1 VTVDTVDVS
10 KRRRRGPAPLGADDK
25 RDHTVSVRVNA
36 GELDRLDSL
45 RAEVAMQRGEY
56 LRAAALHQ
64 LPPTIP
70 TVNREAWAAMARVA
84 GNLNQYQTAINEGRA
99 RQYPSGFLADL
110 RDLVNDLRR
119 DLIGVPPANDDDEG

>member
-1 VTVDTVDVS
+1 MAIDVS
-10 KRRRRGPAPLGADDK
+10 KRRRRGPVPLDADDK
-25 RDHTVSVRVNA
+25 RDHTVSVRLNT

-45 RAEVAMQRGEY
+45 RAGVSMQRGEY

-70 TVNREAWAAMARVA
+70 AVNREAWAAMARVA

-99 RQYPSGFLADL
+99 HRYPHGFLAEL
-110 RDLVNDLRR
+110 RDGVNSLRR
-119 DLIGVPPANDDDEG
+119 DLVGVQPANDDDGEEE

>member
-1 VTVDTVDVS
+1 MAIDVS
-10 KRRRRGPAPLGADDK
+10 KRRRRGPVPLDPDDK
-25 RDHTVSVRVNA
+25 RHHTVSVRLNT

-45 RAEVAMQRGEY
+45 RARVSMQRGEY

-70 TVNREAWAAMARVA
+70 MVNREAWAAMARLA

-99 RQYPSGFLADL
+99 HGYPRGFLADL
-110 RDLVNDLRR
+110 RDAVKGLRR
-119 DLIGVPPANDDDEG
+119 DLVGVKPANDEDSEEE

>member
-1 VTVDTVDVS
+1 MTIDVT
-10 KRRRRGPAPLGADDK
+10 KRRRRGPMPLDSDDK
-25 RDHTVSVRVNA
+25 RDHTVSVRLNV

-45 RAEVAMQRGEY
+45 RAGVSMQRGEY

-70 TVNREAWAAMARVA
+70 AINREAWADMARVA

-99 RQYPSGFLADL
+99 HEYPNGFLTEL
-110 RDLVNDLRR
+110 RELVNNLRR
-119 DLIGVPPANDDDEG
+119 DLIGVRPASDEHGEEE

>member
-1 VTVDTVDVS
+1 MTIDVS
-10 KRRRRGPAPLGADDK
+10 KRRRRGPMPLDAENR
-25 RDHTVSVRVNA
+25 RDHTVSVRLNA

-45 RAEVAMQRGEY
+45 RAKVTMQRGEY

-84 GNLNQYQTAINEGRA
+84 GNLNQYQTAVNEGRA
-99 RQYPSGFLADL
+99 RGYPDGFLADL
-110 RDLVNDLRR
+110 RNLVNDLRR
-119 DLIGVPPANDDDEG
+119 DLIGVQPTSDEDEEEE